1 MKKLVVILS
10 FLSFILSS
18 CLDEVK
24 IPLRQETEK
33 MIVEGLFTNDS
44 TENFLRLSLTTQYGT
59 DNTIRPVSDAFV
71 EVRSTAGAKIQYRKD
86 PRVFGV
92 FKPEIADFNRKIGD
106 AYYLYIKLADG
117 REYTSSPEKIE
128 NPVSVKDITAKFR
141 KVPSFGYEVFIN
153 TKDPKETVNFY
164 RWETNGYHVRRSGGT
179 PLEAP
184 YLRCNVPLK
193 DDKLRVLSDV
203 NVNGSLIIE
212 QPVFFSPFYATGRHY
227 IEVKQFGISRNAYL
241 FWKKYEQQR
250 VRTGTIF
257 DPLPAA
263 LYGNVKNMK
272 DKNDIAIGYF
282 EVASISKKK
291 TIIPDTLTAYDYFFD
306 NPLYLPP
313 GDCMLI
319 YENSIYSDRIPKGW

>member
-59 DNTIRPVSDAFV
+59 NNTIKPVLDAFV

-86 PRVFGV
+86 PRVLGV
-92 FKPEIADFNRKIGD
+92 FKPEIADFNRKIGE

-153 TKDPKETVNFY
+153 TKDPKETANFY
-164 RWETNGYHVRRSGGT
+164 RWETSGYHTRRSSPVT
-179 PLEAP
+179 P
-184 YLRCNVPLK
+184 YSRCNVLLK
-193 DDKLRVLSDV
+193 DEKIRLLSDASI
-203 NVNGSLIIE
+203 NGSLIKD
-212 QPVFFSPFYATGRHY
+212 QPVFFSPYYATGKHF

-241 FWKKYEQQR
+241 FWKKYEQQK

-257 DPLPAA
+257 DPLPAI